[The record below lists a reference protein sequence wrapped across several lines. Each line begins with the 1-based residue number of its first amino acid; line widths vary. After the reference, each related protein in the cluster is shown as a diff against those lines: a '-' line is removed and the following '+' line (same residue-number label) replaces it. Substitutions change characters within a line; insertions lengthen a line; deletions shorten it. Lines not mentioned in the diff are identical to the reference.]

1 MLRSG
6 MRRWRFSVECSCIT
20 WICGRTSLRHGKGGR
35 APHASPSTMRRG
47 PSAKSGLVRM
57 FLLEWLQ
64 IIWVPLQAK
73 GPTVARHTAASLFKN
88 EDYFMQIDSHSKLVE
103 GWDDRVI
110 EMYKRW
116 GR

>member
-1 MLRSG
+1 MTPVSF
-6 MRRWRFSVECSCIT
+6 M
-20 WICGRTSLRHGKGGR
+20 IC
-35 APHASPSTMRRG
+35 
-47 PSAKSGLVRM
+47 
-57 FLLEWLQ
+57 
-64 IIWVPLQAK
+64 VPLQAK

-116 GR
+116 GAGCLTSYRCAVDSVNLVCFGPVPTGLDHARVATPELHSLHEKLALF

>member
-1 MLRSG
+1 MSSAWPLSAE
-6 MRRWRFSVECSCIT
+6 M
-20 WICGRTSLRHGKGGR
+20 IC
-35 APHASPSTMRRG
+35 
-47 PSAKSGLVRM
+47 
-57 FLLEWLQ
+57 
-64 IIWVPLQAK
+64 VPLQAK

-116 GR
+116 GACCLTSSRCA